1 MKGVAVL
8 AVERGPAD
16 NAIVRRSLDEPEA
29 FTELF
34 DRYADEV
41 HRYAA
46 RRLGPAAAD
55 DVMAEAFTVA
65 FTRRGRF
72 DLSRPDARPW
82 LLGIATNLIRGHRRT
97 EVRRWRA
104 MARAAGGAGEEPE
117 ADRVAARV
125 TAQAARRELAAALAL
140 LSPDQR
146 DALLLYAWAE
156 LDYQEIAEAL
166 DVPIGTVRSRLHR
179 ARGVLREALAPAGLR
194 EDRRGGDRWTS

>member
-8 AVERGPAD
+8 PVERGAAD
-16 NAIVRRSLDEPEA
+16 NAIVRRSLREPEA

-34 DRYADEV
+34 DRYADDV
-41 HRYAA
+41 HRYAT

-65 FTRRGRF
+65 FARRGSF

-97 EVRRWRA
+97 ELRRWRA
-104 MARAAGGAGEEPE
+104 MAAGEEPE
-117 ADRVAARV
+117 ADRVAARL
-125 TAQAARRELAAALAL
+125 TAEGERGELAAALAL

-156 LDYQEIAEAL
+156 LDYQEIADAL
-166 DVPIGTVRSRLHR
+166 GVPIGTVRSRLHR
-179 ARGVLREALAPAGLR
+179 ARGVLREALAPTGR
-194 EDRRGGDRWTS
+194 HQDERGEDRWTS

>member
-16 NAIVRRSLDEPEA
+16 NAVVRRSLDEPEA

-46 RRLGPAAAD
+46 RRLGSAAAD
-55 DVMAEAFTVA
+55 DVMAEAFMVA
-65 FTRRGRF
+65 FARRGRF

-97 EVRRWRA
+97 ELRRWRA
-104 MARAAGGAGEEPE
+104 MARAAAAGGEEPE
-117 ADRVAARV
+117 AERVAARL
-125 TAQAARRELAAALAL
+125 TAQAVRRELAAALAL

-179 ARGVLREALAPAGLR
+179 ARGVLREALAATGLQQDQPG
-194 EDRRGGDRWTS
+194 EDRWTS